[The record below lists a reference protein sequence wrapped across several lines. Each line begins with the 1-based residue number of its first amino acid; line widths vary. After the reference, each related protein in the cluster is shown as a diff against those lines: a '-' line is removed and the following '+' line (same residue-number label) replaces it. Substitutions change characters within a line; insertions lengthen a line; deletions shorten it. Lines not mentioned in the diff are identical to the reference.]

1 LSADALPERANQKCL
16 LAMSRAARCCNTG
29 SGACPSSSPVDH
41 TDKAG
46 QSMFNHTPLSLMA
59 KRLIRER
66 LDALDRRIF
75 RAIDLDAIA
84 SGWRVHRCRP
94 FGRTYRDPR
103 WDDVS
108 ACSDCR
114 GSGTVEAHA
123 CDTCAGTGT
132 VRVGRRERCR
142 L

>member
-46 QSMFNHTPLSLMA
+46 QSMVNRTPLCVTT
-59 KRLIRER
+59 KRLFHNVVEAVER
-66 LDALDRRIF
+66 HVFAVD
-75 RAIDLDAIA
+75 DLEAIA
-84 SGWRVHRCRP
+84 RGWRVHRHRP
-94 FGRTYRDPR
+94 FSRTYRDPR

-114 GSGTVEAHA
+114 GSGTVQADV
-123 CDTCAGTGT
+123 CGTCAGTGT
-132 VRVGRRERCR
+132 VRTGRERCR